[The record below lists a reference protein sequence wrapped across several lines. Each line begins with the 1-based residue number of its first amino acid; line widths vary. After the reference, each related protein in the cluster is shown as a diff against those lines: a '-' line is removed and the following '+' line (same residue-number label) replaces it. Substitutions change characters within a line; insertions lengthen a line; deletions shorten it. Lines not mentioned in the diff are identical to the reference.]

1 MIYRSIVVAFLLLS
15 TGAIAQA
22 EGMNFKSVSNGGN
35 CYHGCA
41 WTVAEGEIT
50 EETPSKFSQFVEQ
63 GGTGPIM
70 FNSTGGNVPAA
81 IELAQLIRAADM
93 ETMVGTSAPYYDN
106 WYEPKEGGICTDAC
120 AIAFLG
126 GTQRL
131 AGLKTFNYEFSGQ
144 LSFDR
149 LNGTEILD
157 SIAETNLSGK
167 DLLQEQVEIGL
178 LVNFL
183 LEMGV
188 SPEVYA
194 KLAAL
199 APGAKF
205 EPSDQEARDLRIV
218 TTADNDHPWR
228 LDQLASGLMAKT
240 GERGE
245 IDGLLA
251 FCYKESFLLART
263 FSKADDA
270 GDPCSD
276 DFCYSDNDISEVFQG
291 AKLNVGDKFFPMSHA
306 QTLRDMAGGTKVFV
320 SAVVPRQALE
330 SLPFATKVSLSPAAD
345 SRAMNAKAT
354 IFEWEW
360 GSEFDPRIIDL
371 ALKNCISG

>member
-1 MIYRSIVVAFLLLS
+1 MSVRFFLAAFLWFS
-15 TGAIAQA
+15 PGVIAQA
-22 EGMNFKSVSNGGN
+22 EGMTFKSVSNGGN

-50 EETPSKFSQFVEQ
+50 AETPVKFTEFVEK
-63 GGTGPIM
+63 GEAWPIM

-81 IELAQLIRAADM
+81 MELARLIRDAGI

-131 AGLKTFNYEFSGQ
+131 AGLKTFNYEFAGQ

-149 LNGTEILD
+149 LNGAEILD
-157 SIAETNLSGK
+157 SIAETNLTGE
-167 DLLQEQVEIGL
+167 DRLQEQVEIGL
-178 LVNFL
+178 FVNFL

-194 KLAAL
+194 KIAAL

-218 TTADNDHPWR
+218 TTADTDHPWR
-228 LDQLASGLMAKT
+228 LDQLASGLMART

-245 IDGLLA
+245 IDGLWA

-263 FSKADDA
+263 FSKANDA
-270 GDPCSD
+270 GEPCSD
-276 DFCYSDNDISEVFQG
+276 DFCFPDDDISEVFEG
-291 AKLNVGDKFFPMSHA
+291 AKLKVGDKLFPIGHA
-306 QTLRDMAGGTKVFV
+306 QTLRDMFDGTKVFV

-330 SLPFATKVSLSPAAD
+330 SLPSATKVTMSPAAD

>member
-1 MIYRSIVVAFLLLS
+1 MIFGFVLAAFFWFS

-22 EGMNFKSVSNGGN
+22 EGMQFKSVGNGGN
-35 CYHGCA
+35 CYIGCA
-41 WTVAEGEIT
+41 WTTAEGEIT
-50 EETPSKFSQFVEQ
+50 EDTPKKFAEYVEN

-70 FNSTGGNVPAA
+70 FNSTGGDVPAA
-81 IELAQLIRAADM
+81 VELARLIRDAGI

-106 WYEPKEGGICTDAC
+106 WYEPKEGGICADAC

-126 GTQRL
+126 GMQRL
-131 AGLKTFNYEFSGQ
+131 AGLKTYNYEFAGQ

-157 SIAETNLSGK
+157 SISEVNLTGK

-178 LVNFL
+178 FVNFL

-199 APGAKF
+199 APGGRF
-205 EPSDQEARDLRIV
+205 EPSDREARDLHIV
-218 TTADNDHPWR
+218 TTADTDHPWR
-228 LDQLASGLMAKT
+228 LDQLASGLMART

-245 IDGLLA
+245 IDGLWA
-251 FCYKESFLLART
+251 FCYKERFLLART
-263 FSKADDA
+263 FSKANES
-270 GDPCSD
+270 GEPCTD
-276 DFCYSDNDISEVFQG
+276 EFCYSDDDISGVFKG
-291 AKLNVGDKFFPMSHA
+291 AKLNVGNKSFPMSHA

-320 SAVVPRQALE
+320 SAVVPRQALVG
-330 SLPFATKVSLSPAAD
+330 LPSATKVTMSPAAD
-345 SRAMNAKAT
+345 SRVMNAKAA

>member
-1 MIYRSIVVAFLLLS
+1 MISRFIVAAFSLLS

-22 EGMNFKSVSNGGN
+22 EGMDFKFVGNGGN
-35 CYHGCA
+35 CYHGCS

-50 EETPSKFSQFVEQ
+50 EETPAKFSQFVEQ
-63 GGTGPIM
+63 GGAGPIM
-70 FNSTGGNVPAA
+70 FNSVGGNVPAA
-81 IELAQLIRAADM
+81 MELARLIRATGM
-93 ETMVGTSAPYYDN
+93 ETMVGTSAPYYDD
-106 WYEPKEGGICTDAC
+106 WYEPKEGGICKDAC

-131 AGLKTFNYEFSGQ
+131 AGLKTFNYEFPGQ

-157 SIAETNLSGK
+157 SIAETTLTGE

-178 LVNFL
+178 FVNFL

-205 EPSDQEARDLRIV
+205 EPTDQEAKDLRIAATV
-218 TTADNDHPWR
+218 DTNHPWR
-228 LDQLASGLMAKT
+228 LDQLASGLMART
-240 GERGE
+240 GERGM
-245 IDGLLA
+245 IDGLWA
-251 FCYKESFLLART
+251 FCYEESYLLART
-263 FSKADDA
+263 FSKTNDA
-270 GDPCSD
+270 GSPCSD
-276 DFCYSDNDISEVFQG
+276 DFCYSDADISEVFEG
-291 AKLNVGDKFFPMSHA
+291 ARLNVGDQSFPLVHA
-306 QTLRDMAGGTKVFV
+306 QTLHDMPDGTKVFV

-330 SLPFATKVSLSPAAD
+330 SLPSTTMVTMSPAAD
-345 SRAMNAKAT
+345 SRAMLGKAT

-371 ALKNCISG
+371 ALKNCIN

>member
-1 MIYRSIVVAFLLLS
+1 MIYRFVVAAFFLLS

-22 EGMNFKSVSNGGN
+22 EGMDFKFVGNGGN
-35 CYHGCA
+35 CYLGCA

-50 EETPSKFSQFVEQ
+50 EETPAKFSQFVEQ

-70 FNSTGGNVPAA
+70 FNSTGGNLPAA
-81 IELAQLIRAADM
+81 MELARLIRAADM
-93 ETMVGTSAPYYDN
+93 ETMVGTSAPYSDN
-106 WYEPKEGGICTDAC
+106 WYEPKEGGICADAC

-131 AGLKTFNYEFSGQ
+131 AGLKTFGYESAGQ

-149 LNGTEILD
+149 LNGSEILD
-157 SIAETNLSGK
+157 SLVETNLTGQ
-167 DLLQEQVEIGL
+167 DLLQDQVEIGL
-178 LVNFL
+178 FVNFL

-194 KLAAL
+194 ALAAL

-205 EPSDQEARDLRIV
+205 EPSDQELQDLHIV
-218 TTADNDHPWR
+218 TTVDTDHPWR
-228 LDQLASGLMAKT
+228 LEQLDSGLMART

-245 IDGLLA
+245 IDGLWA
-251 FCYKESFLLART
+251 FCYEKSFLLART
-263 FSKADDA
+263 FSKATDT
-270 GDPCSD
+270 GEPCTD
-276 DFCYSDNDISEVFQG
+276 DFCYSDADIYEVFEG
-291 AKLNVGDKFFPMSHA
+291 ARLNVGDQSFPMVHS
-306 QTLRDMAGGTKVFV
+306 QTLRDMFDGTKVFV
-320 SAVVPRQALE
+320 SAVVPRQALA
-330 SLPFATKVSLSPAAD
+330 SLPSATMVTMSPAAD
-345 SRAMNAKAT
+345 SRAMLAKST